1 MKLER
6 RVEAPTNT
14 DHHDPLEPHDLS
26 TTDPPHHHLDDQDDP
41 LRGMSDGDVLQR
53 LEWM

>member
-6 RVEAPTNT
+6 RTEAPTNT
-14 DHHDPLEPHDLS
+14 DHRDPLKPRDLS
-26 TTDPPHHHLDDQDDP
+26 PPDHPPHHLDDPDDP

-53 LEWM
+53 LELM